1 MHRISAE
8 SEETLKVFC
17 MSRPANKKMVWNVKE
32 EQRQNLSIVPGLYF
46 CILSFQPLDKVA
58 MLINKQYKILFKEF
72 AWRKRVYIAAEKTSF
87 VLINQHGP
95 GWYQLQTGQQ
105 LRPMTI
111 IVGYLLTK
119 FNSSVTRTYIK
130 STGLLLASW
139 NSYPCGPQWKL
150 LVYGELLCY
159 P

>member
-1 MHRISAE
+1 
-8 SEETLKVFC
+8 
-17 MSRPANKKMVWNVKE
+17 MVWNVKE
-32 EQRQNLSIVPGLYF
+32 EQTRNLSTVLGLYF

-72 AWRKRVYIAAEKTSF
+72 AWRKRVYIAVEKTSF

-95 GWYQLQTGQQ
+95 GWYQLQTGQR

-119 FNSSVTRTYIK
+119 FNSSVTLISSQLVCFLPVGILILVGHNENYWFTGNYCPTPISQTWHHFS
-130 STGLLLASW
+130 STVP
-139 NSYPCGPQWKL
+139 N
-150 LVYGELLCY
+150 
-159 P
+159 